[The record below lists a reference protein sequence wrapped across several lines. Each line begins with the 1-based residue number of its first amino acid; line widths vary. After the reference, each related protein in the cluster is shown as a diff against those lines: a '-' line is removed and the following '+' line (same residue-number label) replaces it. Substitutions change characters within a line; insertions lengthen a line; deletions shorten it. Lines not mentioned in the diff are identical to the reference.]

1 MVYWPNWIH
10 FWKLFLEEYRIT
22 ATGTRAHSKNVIL
35 NTRTRSLPLK
45 KTCKRNT
52 TITDGLRLPVIVL
65 LIENYFLLNVL
76 ITEKFYP
83 FSYCSRNTLS
93 LIEVLVE
100 YLCQFFSLLTKHF
113 YQLFYCSQRIIFL
126 ISFISP
132 ITSLIDYLR
141 NTSEHFGT
149 LLCY

>member
-10 FWKLFLEEYRIT
+10 CWKLFLEEYRIT

-35 NTRTRSLPLK
+35 NTRTRSRPLK

-52 TITDGLRLPVIVL
+52 TITDGLLLLVIVL
-65 LIENYFLLNVL
+65 LMENYFLLNVL
-76 ITEKFYP
+76 ITENFYQ
-83 FSYCSRNTLS
+83 FF
-93 LIEVLVE
+93 VLFME
-100 YLCQFFSLLTKHF
+100 YFITHWSTCGILMSVFSLLTKHF

-126 ISFISP
+126 ILFISP
-132 ITSLIDYLR
+132 IISLIDYLR